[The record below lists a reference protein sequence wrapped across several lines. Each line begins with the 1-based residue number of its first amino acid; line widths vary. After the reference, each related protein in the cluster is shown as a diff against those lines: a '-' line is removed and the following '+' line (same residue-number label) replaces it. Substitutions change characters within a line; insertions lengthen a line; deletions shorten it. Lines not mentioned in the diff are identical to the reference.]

1 MNDPQIS
8 AYFAINS
15 PKASIQYGGT
25 VAAPIVK
32 ELIAESLTILNVQK
46 QNGGVQREARWWVD
60 KFIYTV
66 DDYVGKN
73 RKSIGFHPY
82 YKFKIVGDGDTI
94 IAQSPEAGE
103 KIVQDGYVTL
113 YTN

>member
-1 MNDPQIS
+1 MKKRNREILVKKYNNYLGEKRKILEHEAKQQQVILTENLIS
-8 AYFAINS
+8 LDDCLN
-15 PKASIQYGGT
+15 
-25 VAAPIVK
+25 
-32 ELIAESLTILNVQK
+32 IL
-46 QNGGVQREARWWVD
+46 
-60 KFIYTV
+60 
-66 DDYVGKN
+66 N